1 MNNGSYGGFSVVKAE
16 REDGRYLLMLRAVST
31 ALFAGLM
38 SCARI
43 MDDSA
48 PFGIAAV
55 ACAGAGINGAFAL
68 AGASIAY
75 LVSGGIEWGIRY
87 VAACVLVYTLAFVF
101 HEMELYKQSLFMP
114 CCAALVMVM
123 TGILSGYTA
132 GRTDTVPLAARIT
145 LETVLSFG
153 AAYFFAAAGEKRNY
167 DTEAE
172 ELRRNT
178 AVLVTCCCGVIALS
192 RLSIFGTVSVGRVA
206 AIMLLMCSSIKGGML
221 TGAAAGTALGIA
233 MDIAGGG
240 APFYV
245 TVYAFSGLFSGVYA
259 RHGRVIFLVSYIAAN
274 AIAVLCAWN
283 ENLYFGALLE
293 CFCASVLFMLLPAEW
308 VERGALLRRAERGR
322 GETGLRRYVAGRVRN
337 LSDAY
342 SELYNTV
349 RENTADSAGD
359 NDIARIFD
367 RAADAVC
374 IKCRYKNRC
383 WNQEYMDTLSA
394 MNDASDAM
402 QRNGRLEEGDLP
414 EWFREKCPS
423 LSAFAAAV
431 NAELRALSYRQEMRR
446 RMRENRLIAWGQY
459 LDMAE
464 ILGGVAEEL
473 GSING
478 AEPLIERR
486 IIRYLKTLG
495 ADGDASCYRDSSGR
509 LRITIEGGQLM
520 PLTAESDYLEKL
532 SSIAGVRLS
541 RTDSVSATSKIVL
554 LEAEPLAV
562 SVGVAAMKKQGES
575 VSGDRGT
582 YFKTDSGVL
591 CVILS
596 DGMGTG
602 EAAAEDSA
610 RVVGILEKFLRSGVD
625 PAAAMKLLNS
635 VMLLRSA
642 DTWGYATV
650 DLMCID
656 LFSGET
662 CFYKYGA
669 APSYVKS
676 GRSIKR
682 IKGETFAAGLS
693 AGEGIA
699 PDLVRMR
706 LKPGNT
712 AIIASDGV
720 VADSDDEWLR
730 KILEAG
736 AQDMKTLAAKTLREA
751 EKLYGAADDMTVVT
765 ICVEARV

>member
-1 MNNGSYGGFSVVKAE
+1 MNNGSYGGYSAVKAE
-16 REDGRYLLMLRAVST
+16 RADTQYMLMLRAVSS

-43 MDDSA
+43 MDASA

-55 ACAGAGINGAFAL
+55 ACAGVGLNGVCAL
-68 AGASIAY
+68 AGAAAAY
-75 LVSGGIEWGIRY
+75 LFSGGLEWGIRY
-87 VAACVLVYTLAFVF
+87 VAACVLVYTLEFVF

-114 CCAALVMVM
+114 SCAALVMIM
-123 TGILSGYTA
+123 TGLLSAYTV
-132 GRTDTVPLAARIT
+132 GRNNSVPLAARLA

-153 AAYFFAAAGEKRNY
+153 AAYFFAAASEKRRY

-172 ELRRNT
+172 ELRRST
-178 AVLVTCCCGVIALS
+178 AILVTCCCVLIALS
-192 RLSIFGTVSVGRVA
+192 RLMLFATVSVGRVA
-206 AIMLLMCSSIKGGML
+206 AIIFLMCSAMKGGML
-221 TGAAAGTALGIA
+221 PGAAVGTAAGIA
-233 MDIAGGG
+233 MDISNPGT
-240 APFYV
+240 PYYV
-245 TVYAFSGLFSGVYA
+245 MLYAFSGLFSGVYA
-259 RHGRVIFLVSYIAAN
+259 RHGRVIFLISYISAN

-283 ENLYFGALLE
+283 ESLYFGALME
-293 CFCASVLFMLLPAEW
+293 CFCASVLFMLMPTEW
-308 VERGALLRRAERGR
+308 VERAALLRRVERGR

-342 SELYNTV
+342 SELYTAV
-349 RENTADSAGD
+349 KENVSESAND
-359 NDIARIFD
+359 NDIAKIFD

-394 MNDASDAM
+394 MNDASKAM
-402 QRNGRLEEGDLP
+402 QHNGRLDETDLP
-414 EWFREKCPS
+414 DWFREKCPS
-423 LSAFAAAV
+423 LPVFAGAV
-431 NAELRALSYRQEMRR
+431 NSELRALSFRREMQR
-446 RMRENRLIAWGQY
+446 RMSENRAVAWGQY

-464 ILGGVAEEL
+464 ILGGVAQEL

-486 IIRYLKTLG
+486 IIRYMKTLG

-509 LRITIEGGQLM
+509 LRITIEGGQLI
-520 PLTAESDYLEKL
+520 PLTSEEDYLECL

-541 RTDSVSATSKIVL
+541 RADTGNASSKIVL

-575 VSGDRGT
+575 VSGDRGS

-602 EAAAEDSA
+602 EDAAEDSA

-642 DTWGYATV
+642 DSWGYATV

-656 LFSGET
+656 LFSGEA

-676 GRSIKR
+676 GKTIKR

-693 AGEGIA
+693 VGEGIM

-720 VADSDDEWLR
+720 VADGDDEWLR
-730 KILEAG
+730 EILEAG
-736 AQDMKTLAAKTLREA
+736 AADMKTLAAKTLREA
-751 EKLYGAADDMTVVT
+751 EKIYGAADDMTVVT
-765 ICVEARV
+765 VCVEARV